1 MVDVAVLG
9 GGIVGCTI
17 ARELLAREPGL
28 DVTVIERD
36 MVGSGA
42 SRRSAGLHIPR
53 GANASVRDM
62 TAYSQGYWAAERV
75 VAPDLPIF
83 PVPMTVVAGAHR
95 AGAVE
100 QSYRPARTFERVA
113 DHDRGES
120 ELVWQVGGAQYAD
133 VYELT
138 RRFAAELRPHARID
152 EGQRVIGLDVRPDGV
167 DVRLGGGDVRA
178 DRVVLAPGPWLAD
191 PAWHEWLAPL
201 RLRVKR
207 VVALHVAA
215 PIEPDDGVTVYEDED
230 AFLLP
235 LARHGHWLFSY
246 TSRRWDVHPDR
257 DTGGLTRAERTAATA
272 ALARCAPQL
281 VEKVAGARVF
291 CDAYSPDRV
300 PLITRLDPSGRVL
313 FAGATNGSG
322 YRLAPAV
329 AARAVDLLTQPGAS
343 AAPTRRSA

>member
-17 ARELLAREPGL
+17 ARELLTREPDV

-53 GANASVRDM
+53 GTNATVRDM
-62 TAYSQGYWAAERV
+62 TAYSQGYWSAERV
-75 VAPDLPIF
+75 VTPDLPIF
-83 PVPMTVVAGAHR
+83 PIPMTVVADARR

-100 QSYRPARTFERVA
+100 QSYRPARNFQRVV
-113 DHDRGES
+113 DHARAEG
-120 ELVWQVGGAQYAD
+120 ELVWQVSGAQYAD

-138 RRFAAELRPHARID
+138 RRFAAELRPRAQIH
-152 EGQRVIGLDVRPDGV
+152 EGQRVVGLDVRPDGV
-167 DVRLGGGDVRA
+167 DVWLGGGDVRA
-178 DRVVLAPGPWLAD
+178 DRVVIAPGPWLAD
-191 PAWHEWLAPL
+191 PAWHELLAPL

-215 PIEPDDGVTVYEDED
+215 PVEPGDGVTVYEDED

-235 LARHGHWLFSY
+235 LARHGYWLFSY
-246 TSRRWDVHPDR
+246 TSRHWDVHPDR
-257 DTGGLTRAERTAATA
+257 DVGGLTRAERTAATA
-272 ALARCAPQL
+272 ALARCAPHL
-281 VEKVAGARVF
+281 VGQVAGARVF

-300 PLITRLDPSGRVL
+300 PVITRLDPSGRVL

-329 AARAVDLLTQPGAS
+329 AARAVDFLTHHGAS